1 MGFDATYY
9 CPDNIS
15 INKLI
20 DYLKLLRYEG
30 SGNSY
35 YFYSE
40 DEYKYLYGVAAYI
53 SENDNQIS
61 VWLRTPIFCNYFDL
75 EYLNSTL
82 RQLRRRFGGSFISDE
97 GKNRYFIKK
106 YRQDSPA
113 ERGCFAAHF
122 RLGNEFASLRSLLLK
137 YPDTD
142 PSDKA
147 LEYMGL
153 SSNASLLANISLTY
167 ASSIIENYFRDLYI
181 ALLKYSEKKEKIIS
195 NTRFNNFDLFQVSE
209 KKASIEQ
216 AVAFSKSFQNIHK
229 INTHFKELDS
239 RIDIYGIL
247 SKPYR
252 NRKETLFQTINRVL
266 EHRHALVHRLNV
278 EMQYKQQ
285 EALKDIQSIEM
296 AFDNIYEHICSVNNW
311 PPLKEV

>member
-9 CPDNIS
+9 CPVNIS
-15 INKLI
+15 KNKLV

-30 SGNSY
+30 SGNEY

-61 VWLRTPIFCNYFDL
+61 VWLRTSIFCNYFDL
-75 EYLNSTL
+75 EFMNSTL
-82 RQLRRRFGGSFISDE
+82 RQLKRCFGGSFISDE
-97 GKNRYFIKK
+97 GKNRYFTKK
-106 YRQDSPA
+106 YKQNSPA
-113 ERGCFAAHF
+113 ERGCYAARF
-122 RLGNEFASLRSLLLK
+122 RLDNEFASLRFLILK

-147 LEYMGL
+147 LEHIGV

-167 ASSIIENYFRDLYI
+167 ASSIIENYFRELYI
-181 ALLKYSEKKEKIIS
+181 ALLRYSDKKEKIINS
-195 NTRFNNFDLFQVSE
+195 TRFNNFDLFEVSE

-216 AVAFSKSFQNIHK
+216 AVAFSKSFQNINK
-229 INTHFKELDS
+229 INIHFKELDS

-252 NRKETLFQTINRVL
+252 NRKETLFQAIDRVL
-266 EHRHALVHRLNV
+266 EQRHALVHRLSV
-278 EMQYKQQ
+278 ETRYKQQ
-285 EALKDIQSIEM
+285 EALKDIQSIEI
-296 AFDNIYEHICSVNNW
+296 ALDKIYEHICSVNNW
-311 PPLKEV
+311 PPLKDL